1 MLFEKLLINMICD
14 EIKNFENISNKN
26 MEILHEKLTYGIY
39 NINSIINKYYIVL

>member
-1 MLFEKLLINMICD
+1 MICD

-26 MEILHEKLTYGIY
+26 MEILHEKLTYDIY